1 MFIILSIWR
10 EYKQKMEVI
19 MRDRDILIVP
29 ETDFEEEWLR
39 SFKIGEVFHKCG
51 ISPAEY
57 VGIMIKDGVDNE

>member
-1 MFIILSIWR
+1 
-10 EYKQKMEVI
+10 MEVI

-57 VGIMIKDGVDNE
+57 VGIIIKEGVDNE